1 MSTVS
6 IRDNSRIE
14 ATMLDPVKDIVAS
27 VSNRSVAQLSQERLL
42 VFPQSIKDSPDL
54 DKHQMILEKDSGG
67 YRSGNL
73 MGYLGCRDEQLVINS
88 RFASSAGDFFLKY
101 MMYRVLNIPNL
112 SSLDIQSDLSARLF
126 QFHVFM
132 FPYCLQEALRQGSY
146 RTYIHHKCND
156 SHARGKI
163 DIPRHI
169 TTNIPFTGNI
179 AYDVRELTADN
190 PLTQLIRHTMEHIAL
205 QPYGSTLLGNIR
217 REVRYIIECTPSY
230 RRVNRSAIVEYNVRH
245 PVNHAYFT
253 QYRMLQQ
260 LCIII
265 LCNRHHAF
273 NGQENRLHGILFD
286 GSWLWEEYV
295 NSLIHDSFFHPRNKT
310 KSGTQHLF
318 EGGTGPIYPDFI
330 SHSGQHPVIAD
341 AKYKPIS
348 NIHKKDY
355 WQILAYMY
363 RFDSKRGVFLYPDAA
378 QTSRKELHM
387 LQGTTFHGNVKTRED
402 IIVTKLGLPIPD
414 TAVDYADFVSLMS
427 ICENVF
433 RDELFNLCAGSAS
446 GLHTTN

>member
-6 IRDNSRIE
+6 IKDNSRIE
-14 ATMLDPVKDIVAS
+14 ATTLAPVKDIVAA
-27 VSNRSVAQLSQERLL
+27 VSDRSIARLSQEGLL
-42 VFPQSIKDSPDL
+42 VFPQSIQDSPDL
-54 DKHQMILEKDSGG
+54 DECQMVLEKDSGG

-73 MGYLGCRDEQLVINS
+73 MGYLGYQDEQLVIDS
-88 RFASSAGDFFLKY
+88 RFASSAGDFFLQY

-112 SSLDIQSDLSARLF
+112 SSLSIQSDLSTRLF

-132 FPYCLQEALRQGSY
+132 FPYCLRGALRQGIY
-146 RTYIHHKCND
+146 RTYIQHKYND
-156 SHARGKI
+156 SHIRGRI

-190 PLTQLIRHTMEHIAL
+190 PLTQLIRHTMEYIAL

-217 REVRYIIECTPSY
+217 KEVRYIIECTPSY
-230 RRVNRSAIVEYNVRH
+230 RRANRSTVLEYNLRH

-265 LCNRHHAF
+265 LSNQRHAF

-295 NSLIHDSFFHPRNKT
+295 DSLIGDSFFHPRNKL
-310 KSGTQHLF
+310 KEGKQHLL

-330 SHSGQHPVIAD
+330 SRSKQHPIIAD

-348 NIHKKDY
+348 NIHKEDY

-363 RFDSKRGVFLYPDAA
+363 RFDSKLGIFLYPDAK

-387 LQGTTFHGNVKTRED
+387 LQGTTFHGDVKARED
-402 IIVTKLGLPIPD
+402 IIVAKLGLSIPD
-414 TAVDYADFVSLMS
+414 TAVDYADFISRMS
-427 ICENVF
+427 PCEKAF
-433 RDELFNLCAGSAS
+433 RTGLLNTFN
-446 GLHTTN
+446 TY